1 MFRNLNLLLLGV
13 FLFFTNLHLVTGKTL
28 RRSSTFPL
36 LSPDPDLTLLKS
48 RLLSSYVIIDNVTG
62 LDEDVSSFLP
72 LVTPPGIFS
81 DLNYT
86 PGEASNWGGYAH
98 CTRMAS
104 LGSAYV
110 TNNSKYFNSPSVYS
124 ALLGENGSLRWF
136 LIEQPQNPANWWY
149 QMIGC
154 GRPNSQ
160 LAVQFSDK
168 LSPDQVA
175 NITTIMNR
183 AQWVSFTKTGTNA
196 ADIALVHIGNG
207 VLNGNKTYV
216 NEAFQVIWS
225 TTVFS
230 GSPPPSSPEGPK
242 EDGSYMQHGA
252 QLYNGNYG
260 ASWTKDALSNF
271 EQVFF
276 HSLCKYSLCNSFC
289 NRPSFFIFSRALCI

>member
-1 MFRNLNLLLLGV
+1 
-13 FLFFTNLHLVTGKTL
+13 
-28 RRSSTFPL
+28 
-36 LSPDPDLTLLKS
+36 
-48 RLLSSYVIIDNVTG
+48 
-62 LDEDVSSFLP
+62 
-72 LVTPPGIFS
+72 
-81 DLNYT
+81 
-86 PGEASNWGGYAH
+86 
-98 CTRMAS
+98 MAS

-216 NEAFQVIWS
+216 KSWS

-230 GSPPPSSPEGPK
+230 GSPPPSSPEGPT
-242 EDGSYMQHGA
+242 EDDSYMQNGA
-252 QLYNGNYG
+252 QLYNSAEHFVYKV
-260 ASWTKDALSNF
+260 ACLTD
-271 EQVFF
+271 
-276 HSLCKYSLCNSFC
+276 
-289 NRPSFFIFSRALCI
+289 